1 MTNLLKNLKP
11 FLIEAGIIALAT
23 IGAFGL
29 IRILGFG
36 TENPWF
42 VLLFLLVLTTVISL
56 IIRVGKL
63 YD

>member
-1 MTNLLKNLKP
+1 MTKTNRLKP
-11 FLIEAGIIALAT
+11 FLIEAGIIGLAT

-42 VLLFLLVLTTVISL
+42 VFIFLLIITTGIS
-56 IIRVGKL
+56 IIRKLGGLNGK
-63 YD
+63 